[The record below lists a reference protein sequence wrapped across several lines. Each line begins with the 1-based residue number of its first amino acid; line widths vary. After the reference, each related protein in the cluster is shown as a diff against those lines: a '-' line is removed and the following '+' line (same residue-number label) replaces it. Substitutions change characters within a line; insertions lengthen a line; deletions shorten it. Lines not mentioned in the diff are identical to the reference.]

1 MVNIQKYSVR
11 LVKEEGRRYDLD
23 KKINDPQSAGKLF
36 DEVLSMQ
43 DRPQEVFAMATLD
56 IKNQVTGVFEVSI
69 GSVSSSIVHPRDVF
83 QRAILQNAAA
93 IIICHNHP
101 SGVNTPSKEDIEI
114 THRLL
119 EAGKILGIDVL
130 DHIII
135 GDNYYSMKEHGI
147 I

>member
-130 DHIII
+130 DHILI